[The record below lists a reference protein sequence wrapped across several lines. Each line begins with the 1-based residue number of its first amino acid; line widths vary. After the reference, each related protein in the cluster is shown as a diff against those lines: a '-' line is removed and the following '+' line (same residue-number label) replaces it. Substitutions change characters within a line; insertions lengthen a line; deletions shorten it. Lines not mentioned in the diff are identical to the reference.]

1 MHSRPRPGTR
11 VRRARPRAL
20 AVALLLS
27 ALPVA
32 VPTSATAS
40 TAPAAATKPNAPS
53 ARSAPN
59 NALNA
64 PNAPTAERTVSGG
77 RLDWGI
83 KSSFQSYVT
92 GPIAQGR
99 WSLTGGAA
107 TVGESRFRFHSARG
121 DYDPGS
127 GAFDASFSGGVHFTG
142 HRKPGGG
149 NQLDL
154 TISRPAVRV
163 TGRIGTLYAD
173 IRSKA
178 KSTGKVT
185 DSARVPLASL
195 DLGKVDMRG
204 GTGPIALTQVPAR
217 LTTQGATAFAG
228 YYKAGTPLDPVSL
241 SVDLAPRD
249 DKGDTSD
256 AEKGKKGKREKKDER
271 AGAPQR
277 GRFADAAVDW
287 GVRRTFREYVTGSVT
302 RGRWKLTAGARDG
315 GALFRF
321 PAGKGHYDRD
331 EATLDAEFD
340 GAVRFTGKRLDLRLA
355 SVSVRVAD
363 GRGTLSADVTRD
375 GRTARDQPLVTF
387 PAGKKALK
395 PDDGLV
401 RLTEVRSELTAQG
414 AKAFDGMYAKG
425 TRMDPVSLAVALDEE
440 ADLPALPDLGSGSTS
455 AHGADPQ
462 RAEDGESTGTTSA
475 SAASSAT
482 PLVAGGGAAAVILAA
497 AGVFVVV
504 RKRRA
509 RQQSHG

>member
-11 VRRARPRAL
+11 VRRARPPAL

-27 ALPVA
+27 ALSVA

-40 TAPAAATKPNAPS
+40 TAPATATKPNAP
-53 ARSAPN
+53 A
-59 NALNA
+59 
-64 PNAPTAERTVSGG
+64 AERTVSGG

-92 GPIAQGR
+92 GPIARGR

-163 TGRIGTLYAD
+163 TGRTGTLYAD

-204 GTGPIALTQVPAR
+204 GTGPIALTHVPAR

-249 DKGDTSD
+249 DKGDTSG
-256 AEKGKKGKREKKDER
+256 AKKGKREKKDDK
-271 AGAPQR
+271 AAAPQR

-302 RGRWKLTAGARDG
+302 KGRWKLTDGARDG

-321 PAGKGHYDRD
+321 PAGKGHYDRG
-331 EATLDAEFD
+331 EATLDAEFG

-363 GRGTLSADVTRD
+363 GEGTLSADVTRD
-375 GRTARDQPLVTF
+375 GHTARDQPLVTF

-455 AHGADPQ
+455 AHGADRQ

-482 PLVAGGGAAAVILAA
+482 PLVAGGASAAVLLAA
-497 AGVFVVV
+497 AGVFVVA

-509 RQQSHG
+509 RQQNQG